1 MIQSNINNRNKI
13 WLGNLRQNRQWL
25 KLSPPNIETSFG
37 NFYSQKAHLNYL
49 TMGSFRGHSVGSQ
62 WTHKMN
68 SHCELAVSVLWVCNS
83 HSELTSLLPL
93 HSELNGMISQI
104 VHLKLT
110 VRDASSWKADRK
122 LSGWVILRVHCE
134 LTECPQNEPTIS
146 FNVSSQCVTCELKF
160 FTGWERNFHIFQY
173 SLFSTKCM
181 QMV

>member
-104 VHLKLT
+104 AHSKLLMWQIHRGLT
-110 VRDASSWKADRK
+110 ASSQ
-122 LSGWVILRVHCE
+122 CE
-134 LTECPQNEPTIS
+134 LILWVCCEVDEWLQDALAMS
-146 FNVSSQCVTCELKF
+146 FHVSSQCVGCELKF
-160 FTGWERNFHIFQY
+160 FTGTTPSIETCEILNY
-173 SLFSTKCM
+173 
-181 QMV
+181 